1 MEERSEVFHAQVV
14 AFVRRLDRADNVDDE
29 QDDENVCC

>member
-14 AFVRRLDRADNVDDE
+14 LFVRRLDMADNVDDE